1 MLPFLQNFC
10 ALSILNNLYVNIQVN
25 KRNLRNKEPES
36 HLPREVI
43 KLNNSV
49 DERNIR

>member
-10 ALSILNNLYVNIQVN
+10 ALSILNNLHVNIQVN

-36 HLPREVI
+36 HLLKEVI
-43 KLNNSV
+43 KLNYSV
-49 DERNIR
+49 NERNIR